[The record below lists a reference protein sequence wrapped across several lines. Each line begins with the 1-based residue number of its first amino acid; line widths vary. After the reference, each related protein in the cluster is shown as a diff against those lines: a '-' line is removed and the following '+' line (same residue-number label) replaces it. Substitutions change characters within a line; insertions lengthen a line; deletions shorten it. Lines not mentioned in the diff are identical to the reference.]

1 MVVPE
6 RLMPTGRTV
15 GRSPHPSPEHVK
27 ERIMSAPAALI
38 TGGTSG
44 IGKATAEL
52 LHSRGYR
59 VMVTGLGNLTGTG
72 LPEDVV
78 IVRADARSL
87 PDIDQAIDRAR
98 RQFGTLDLLF
108 LNAGISRPGPLEST
122 DEDAFDALFD
132 INVKG
137 NFFTLQKALP
147 LLNEGA
153 SVVFTVGAGEG
164 MGSAMTAAKGA
175 LLPLMRSLAVELAPR
190 RIRVNAVSPG
200 LINTPAYS
208 RMGVTPEMIDSWA
221 KDVPLGRVGAPI
233 DVAEVVAF
241 LASDAAGYITG
252 DNLTVSGGVGVHT
265 RP

>member
-1 MVVPE
+1 
-6 RLMPTGRTV
+6 
-15 GRSPHPSPEHVK
+15 
-27 ERIMSAPAALI
+27 MSAPAALI

-59 VMVTGLGNLTGTG
+59 VMVTGVGNVATAG

-78 IVRADARSL
+78 VVRADARSL
-87 PDIDQAIDRAR
+87 PDIDHALDRAR
-98 RQFGTLDLLF
+98 ARFGSLDLLF
-108 LNAGISRPGPLEST
+108 LNAGVSRPGPIEST

-137 NFFTLQKALP
+137 SFFTLRKALP

-164 MGSAMTAAKGA
+164 IGSAMTAAKGA
-175 LLPLMRSLAVELAPR
+175 LLPLMRSLALELAPR

-200 LINTPAYS
+200 MIDTPAYGKLGVS
-208 RMGVTPEMIDSWA
+208 REMIDSWA
-221 KDVPLGRVGAPI
+221 RDVPLGRVGAPADI
-233 DVAEVVAF
+233 AEAVAF

-252 DNLTVSGGVGVHT
+252 DNLTVSGGIGVHS

>member
-1 MVVPE
+1 
-6 RLMPTGRTV
+6 
-15 GRSPHPSPEHVK
+15 
-27 ERIMSAPAALI
+27 MSASTALI

-52 LHSRGYR
+52 LHSRGWR
-59 VMVTGLGNLTGTG
+59 VMVTGVSNLADTG
-72 LPEDVV
+72 LPEDVT

-87 PDIDQAIDRAR
+87 PDIDRAVDRAR
-98 RQFGTLDLLF
+98 RRFGTLDLLF
-108 LNAGISRPGPLEST
+108 LNAGVSRPGPIEST

-147 LLNEGA
+147 LLGEGA

-164 MGSAMTAAKGA
+164 VGAAITAAKGA
-175 LLPLMRSLAVELAPR
+175 LVPLMRSLALELAPR

-200 LINTPAYS
+200 LINTPAYGK
-208 RMGVTPEMIDSWA
+208 MGVSQEMLASWA
-221 KDVPLGRVGAPI
+221 RDVPLGRVGAPD
-233 DVAEVVAF
+233 DVAEAVAF
-241 LASDAAGYITG
+241 LASDAAGYVTG
-252 DNLTVSGGVGVHT
+252 ENLVVSGGIGVHA